1 MPLYLVLPPLVR
13 NVTFWASMLQA
24 SCVADMKLLLTDAP
38 TYRTYSGKQVNILGT
53 VMATDISTMCHQAVT
68 DQEGHATGGKY
79 LTRRGMVTTIRGTS
93 ERANAKTTTLRVK
106 DSGPD

>member
-1 MPLYLVLPPLVR
+1 MLSPLVR

-24 SCVADMKLLLTDAP
+24 SCVADMILLLTDVP

-79 LTRRGMVTTIRGTS
+79 LTRRGMAMTFRGTS
-93 ERANAKTTTLRVK
+93 ERTNAKPMSL
-106 DSGPD
+106 